1 MAGQLT
7 DSLTLNTLD
16 YTAAY
21 ISVVMGQC
29 VLFSFFLF
37 LLILLLRRI
46 LPGKAVFLKGLLWE
60 ILLIAPFLGKLKLF
74 HEGHFFSRWTYRWI
88 GFCNEY
94 WWIRYGYLLGM
105 IFCAFALFS
114 GRRRLDYFLNP
125 LVLSQF

>member
-46 LPGKAVFLKGLLWE
+46 LPGKAVFLKGMLWE

-74 HEGHFFSRWTYRWI
+74 HEEHFFSRWTYRWI

-94 WWIRYGYLLGM
+94 W
-105 IFCAFALFS
+105 
-114 GRRRLDYFLNP
+114 
-125 LVLSQF
+125 